1 MTDSG
6 VDSEPSPS
14 SPDSDARSASPRL
27 ISLLRRSASPSGMTL
42 LRRSASPSGMTL
54 LRRSASPAACAVIRR
69 SEPTAAATAAILL
82 NTWHSADGSAAA
94 ATSATEED
102 DDDEEEEEEEK
113 ITLYRSEEDCEH
125 PSSILRLESATS
137 STVRLENP
145 SSAPSVSLEN
155 PSSSSSSSCSQLES
169 LETVEEKM
177 ETVEALLSLSD
188 SSRSPLASPEKQSG
202 QPPGTGKNK
211 ELRKRNPIWSF
222 CLCIYHTSS
231 AAIFKG
237 DVDDVLVVLTTYILG
252 GNIAID
258 FNVKFGPIPFMQRF
272 CCCRIWLQPYPF
284 SLYQPHNTSVNCSKY
299 SRIECF
305 TRRVI

>member
-27 ISLLRRSASPSGMTL
+27 MTL

-69 SEPTAAATAAILL
+69 SEPAAAILL
-82 NTWHSADGSAAA
+82 NTWHSAEGSAAAAAA

-125 PSSILRLESATS
+125 PPSSILRLESATS

-155 PSSSSSSSCSQLES
+155 PSSSSSSCSQLES

-211 ELRKRNPIWSF
+211 EWREEKPDSVFLHMYGLHFLPQQYSKMTLMV
-222 CLCIYHTSS
+222 CLYSELYSLKKTLIC
-231 AAIFKG
+231 
-237 DVDDVLVVLTTYILG
+237 
-252 GNIAID
+252 
-258 FNVKFGPIPFMQRF
+258 FNLKFGHILCSCASSSIVLSRNEKKDQTCSVFAVVGYSFR
-272 CCCRIWLQPYPF
+272 PYLLASTIHSTVF
-284 SLYQPHNTSVNCSKY
+284 VL
-299 SRIECF
+299 
-305 TRRVI
+305 

>member
-54 LRRSASPAACAVIRR
+54 LRRSASPAAACAVIRR
-69 SEPTAAATAAILL
+69 NEPAAAAILL
-82 NTWHSADGSAAA
+82 NTWRSAEGSAAAAAA

-102 DDDEEEEEEEK
+102 DDDEEEDEEEK

-125 PSSILRLESATS
+125 PPSSILRLESSTS

-202 QPPGTGKNK
+202 QPGTGKTKNMQREEK
-211 ELRKRNPIWSF
+211 QDMVFLLMYYGLHFFLQQYSKMTLMVCLYSELYSLRK
-222 CLCIYHTSS
+222 TS
-231 AAIFKG
+231 IC
-237 DVDDVLVVLTTYILG
+237 
-252 GNIAID
+252 
-258 FNVKFGPIPFMQRF
+258 FNLKFGHIPLFMCEF
-272 CCCRIWLQPYPF
+272 F
-284 SLYQPHNTSVNCSKY
+284 NC
-299 SRIECF
+299 
-305 TRRVI
+305 TV

>member
-1 MTDSG
+1 MIFVFKNSNILSFFAAENESMTDSG

-69 SEPTAAATAAILL
+69 SEPAAAATAILL
-82 NTWHSADGSAAA
+82 NTWRAADGSAAAAA

-125 PSSILRLESATS
+125 PSSSILRLESATS
-137 STVRLENP
+137 SNVRLENP

-155 PSSSSSSSCSQLES
+155 PSSSSSSCSQLES

-202 QPPGTGKNK
+202 QPPGTGKTKNG
-211 ELRKRNPIWSF
+211 ERGTRFGLSAYVLRTTLLPP
-222 CLCIYHTSS
+222 T
-231 AAIFKG
+231 IFK
-237 DVDDVLVVLTTYILG
+237 DDLDDLLVL
-252 GNIAID
+252 
-258 FNVKFGPIPFMQRF
+258 
-272 CCCRIWLQPYPF
+272 
-284 SLYQPHNTSVNCSKY
+284 
-299 SRIECF
+299 
-305 TRRVI
+305 

>member
-1 MTDSG
+1 MSVQCDSMNVKDKKIYSFFAAENESMTDSG

-27 ISLLRRSASPSGMTL
+27 MTLLRRSASPSGMTLLRRSASPSGMTL

-69 SEPTAAATAAILL
+69 SEPAAATTAILL
-82 NTWHSADGSAAA
+82 NTWRSAEVSSAAA

-125 PSSILRLESATS
+125 PSSSILRLENATS
-137 STVRLENP
+137 SNVRLENP

-155 PSSSSSSSCSQLES
+155 ASSSSSSSCSQLES

-202 QPPGTGKNK
+202 QPPGTGKTKNG
-211 ELRKRNPIWSF
+211 ERGTRFGLSAYVLRTTLLPP
-222 CLCIYHTSS
+222 T
-231 AAIFKG
+231 IFK
-237 DVDDVLVVLTTYILG
+237 DDLDGLLVL
-252 GNIAID
+252 
-258 FNVKFGPIPFMQRF
+258 
-272 CCCRIWLQPYPF
+272 
-284 SLYQPHNTSVNCSKY
+284 
-299 SRIECF
+299 
-305 TRRVI
+305 

>member
-1 MTDSG
+1 MSVQCDSMNVKDKKIYSFFAAENESMTDSG

-27 ISLLRRSASPSGMTL
+27 MTLLRRSASPSGMTL

-69 SEPTAAATAAILL
+69 NEPAAAILL
-82 NTWHSADGSAAA
+82 NTWRAADGSAAAA

-125 PSSILRLESATS
+125 PPSSILRLESPTS

-155 PSSSSSSSCSQLES
+155 PSSSSCSPLES

-202 QPPGTGKNK
+202 QPPGTGNTKNK
-211 ELRKRNPIWSF
+211 QRETRF
-222 CLCIYHTSS
+222 AVS
-231 AAIFKG
+231 AYVRTTLLPPTIFK
-237 DVDDVLVVLTTYILG
+237 DDTDGLLVL
-252 GNIAID
+252 
-258 FNVKFGPIPFMQRF
+258 
-272 CCCRIWLQPYPF
+272 
-284 SLYQPHNTSVNCSKY
+284 
-299 SRIECF
+299 
-305 TRRVI
+305 

>member
-1 MTDSG
+1 MNFVLKNYNILLFFAAENESMTDSG

-27 ISLLRRSASPSGMTL
+27 MTLLRRSASPSGMTL

-69 SEPTAAATAAILL
+69 SEPAAATAILL
-82 NTWHSADGSAAA
+82 NTWCAADGSAAAA
-94 ATSATEED
+94 ATSATEEDD

-125 PSSILRLESATS
+125 PPSSILRLESATS

-145 SSAPSVSLEN
+145 SSVPAVSLEN

-202 QPPGTGKNK
+202 QPPGAGKTKNR
-211 ELRKRNPIWSF
+211 EKRNQIRSF
-222 CLCIYHTSS
+222 CFLPQQYSKMTLMIC
-231 AAIFKG
+231 
-237 DVDDVLVVLTTYILG
+237 
-252 GNIAID
+252 
-258 FNVKFGPIPFMQRF
+258 
-272 CCCRIWLQPYPF
+272 
-284 SLYQPHNTSVNCSKY
+284 LY
-299 SRIECF
+299 F
-305 TRRVI
+305 

>member
-54 LRRSASPAACAVIRR
+54 LRRSASPAAACAVIRR
-69 SEPTAAATAAILL
+69 NEPAATAILL
-82 NTWHSADGSAAA
+82 NTWRAADGSEAAAAA

-125 PSSILRLESATS
+125 PSSVLRLESATS
-137 STVRLENP
+137 STLRLENP

-155 PSSSSSSSCSQLES
+155 PSSSSSSSSCSQLES

-202 QPPGTGKNK
+202 QPPGTGKTKNG
-211 ELRKRNPIWSF
+211 ERETRFGLSPYVRTTLLPQTR
-222 CLCIYHTSS
+222 
-231 AAIFKG
+231 FK
-237 DVDDVLVVLTTYILG
+237 DVIDDLV
-252 GNIAID
+252 
-258 FNVKFGPIPFMQRF
+258 
-272 CCCRIWLQPYPF
+272 
-284 SLYQPHNTSVNCSKY
+284 Y
-299 SRIECF
+299 S
-305 TRRVI
+305 